1 MSNVNDIFRSTSQS
15 LWETMESHGGK
26 VGFRIPEY
34 QRPFDWD
41 RSNLKRLLE
50 DCLNGFYYLSQ
61 ENNQESYTF
70 LGTII
75 LVDENRAES
84 SFDGSSL
91 EIVDGQQRL
100 TTLTLLSCAL
110 LQQIRLSITDIE
122 ALNSDTKNWL
132 RQELES
138 LTEALFQC
146 TSGYLTQRGSHTP
159 FPRVVRELIDNR
171 ANTYRGSEYRSSI
184 ANFLWDFSQYYL
196 DYNAN
201 PDPHFDHKLDS
212 SDEIGTNFD
221 YLKRQIA
228 TYVYGTAEPDET
240 RPNTDIDC
248 EVVDH
253 SAFEKQPMRR
263 LFHKLNFFSD
273 QGAQNRSLAAIAS
286 NSQTEGIIRLVL
298 FSWYFLK
305 RVVITRV
312 ETDDEKYAFDIFDAL
327 NTTGQPLTA
336 LETLKPLVVQW
347 ENQSTRYSGS
357 HSELQFERI
366 DHDLNERF
374 PRTEDRQRETKSL
387 LVSFWLYHAGRKLG
401 LDLGSQRAFMRAG
414 FQAVRNSQDEA
425 HRYVSGIAD
434 VSEFRKN
441 YWTKE
446 GIAGLDA
453 RHQNDLARNDVLKL
467 CLAFISD
474 TNTSMTIPALA
485 RYWVHYRDHGDESA
499 FVAATKSLTAF
510 LALRRA
516 VTGGTGGIDAE
527 FRSLMGNL
535 CVSSGNP
542 PLSHGDLNKKLKDYL
557 QKPRIG
563 IQSRDSWVNRARE
576 TPLGSSSNHL
586 CRFLLFAAANNAKP
600 DTGNPGIWTR
610 DNVIHSERLNFFNYR
625 VWGQPDYSTVEHVA
639 PDANPGGG
647 WDPSI
652 YERPTTRHTIGNLVL
667 LPQRENSSVGNA
679 PWEKKNLFY
688 AALRAETKDQRE
700 ALMEQ
705 AKLEGFRFT
714 ETTEQLLGQQRQ
726 LHMLDSLANVDEW
739 TQELIRKRGENILQ
753 LAWDV
758 IAPWVYEEEV
768 CC

>member
-26 VGFRIPEY
+26 VGFMIPEY

-61 ENNQESYTF
+61 DSNQESYTF

-75 LVDENRAES
+75 VVDENRAES

-110 LQQIRLSITDIE
+110 LQQIRLSINDIE
-122 ALNSDTKNWL
+122 VLNDDTKSWL
-132 RQELES
+132 RQEIES

-159 FPRVVRELIDNR
+159 FPRVVRERTDNR

-184 ANFLWDFSQYYL
+184 ASFLWDFSQYYL
-196 DYNAN
+196 DYNTN
-201 PDPHFDHKLDS
+201 SDPQFDHKLGTD
-212 SDEIGTNFD
+212 DEIGTNYD
-221 YLKRQIA
+221 YLKRQIG
-228 TYVYGTAEPDET
+228 TYVYETVDTDET
-240 RPNTDIDC
+240 RPNTDLDC
-248 EVVDH
+248 EVVGR

-263 LFHKLNFFSD
+263 LFQKLNIFPD
-273 QGAQNRSLAAIAS
+273 QGTQNRALATITNNA
-286 NSQTEGIIRLVL
+286 QTEGIIRLVL

-347 ENQSTRYSGS
+347 ENQSTQYYGS
-357 HSELQFERI
+357 RSELQFERL
-366 DHDLNERF
+366 DRDVNDRF
-374 PRTEDRQRETKSL
+374 PGTEERQRETKNL
-387 LVSFWLYHAGRKLG
+387 LVSFALYHAGKKLG
-401 LDLGSQRAFMRAG
+401 LDLGSQRASLRAG
-414 FQAVRNSQDEA
+414 FQAVRNSQNEA
-425 HRYVSGIAD
+425 HRYISGIAD

-441 YWTKE
+441 YWAKE

-453 RHQNDLARNDVLKL
+453 RHPNDPARNDVLKL

-474 TNTSMTIPALA
+474 TNTSLAIPALT
-485 RYWVHYRDHGDESA
+485 RYWVQYKDHGDESA
-499 FVAATKSLTAF
+499 FVAATKSLAAF

-516 VTGGTGGIDAE
+516 ITGGTGGIDAE
-527 FRSLMGNL
+527 FRSLMEEL
-535 CVSSGNP
+535 CVSSGKP
-542 PLSHGDLNKKLKDYL
+542 PLPHSDLNKKLKGYL

-563 IQSRDSWVNRARE
+563 IQGRDSWVNQARE
-576 TPLGSSSNHL
+576 TPLGSSTNHL

-600 DTGNPGIWTR
+600 DTGNPGMWTR
-610 DNVIHSERLNFFNYR
+610 DNVIRSEQLNFFNYR

-647 WDPSI
+647 WDPGI

-679 PWEKKNLFY
+679 PWEKKKLFY
-688 AALRAETKDQRE
+688 AALRAETKDERE
-700 ALMEQ
+700 ALVEQ

-714 ETTEQLLGQQRQ
+714 QTTEQLLNQQRR
-726 LHMLDSLANVDEW
+726 LHMLDSLGQRRRMDAGVSSK
-739 TQELIRKRGENILQ
+739 KR
-753 LAWDV
+753 
-758 IAPWVYEEEV
+758 
-768 CC
+768 